1 MFHNMVANLKINKNR
16 IKQKMKILKIEV
28 SVKNKKDYLIE
39 DLTKKKYFY
48 FLISLSLLNLQKNED
63 SLKILY
69 SKFEWVVKQ
78 KTKKRLRTN
87 TNKNKIK
94 TVLFGQN
101 ISKNDYA
108 YKLRTDWLN
117 SDKKVNNKK

>member
-1 MFHNMVANLKINKNR
+1 MVANLKINKNR

-63 SLKILY
+63 SLKI
-69 SKFEWVVKQ
+69 
-78 KTKKRLRTN
+78 
-87 TNKNKIK
+87 
-94 TVLFGQN
+94 
-101 ISKNDYA
+101 
-108 YKLRTDWLN
+108 
-117 SDKKVNNKK
+117 

>member
-1 MFHNMVANLKINKNR
+1 MVANLKINKNR

-69 SKFEWVVKQ
+69 SKFEWVVK
-78 KTKKRLRTN
+78 
-87 TNKNKIK
+87 
-94 TVLFGQN
+94 
-101 ISKNDYA
+101 
-108 YKLRTDWLN
+108 
-117 SDKKVNNKK
+117 